1 MRSKRQANKQQEIEA
16 TDEDTDDTDDADDA
30 TPHIWGTLHNQ
41 TDVNQALH
49 KFLKIISHC
58 KMIGI
63 REECFYWVIM
73 ERTKL

>member
-16 TDEDTDDTDDADDA
+16 PDEDTDDADDA

-73 ERTKL
+73 ERTTL